1 ISWKI
6 SLRIEFK
13 GAAPGENK
21 MTHDDHLHNFR
32 IQQQVGVCLPNDL
45 LLKILAFLELKDVA
59 LLAQTTKSFHKLC
72 NSPEFWEQTV
82 RGHCDKLTPDMEAL
96 ANATGWRKIFFAFNT
111 KENQQYLCEEGDLI
125 QTLASR
131 GSKVAEKYT
140 SLLQDVDQVKQR

>member
-1 ISWKI
+1 
-6 SLRIEFK
+6 
-13 GAAPGENK
+13 AAPGENK

-32 IQQQVGVCLPNDL
+32 IHYCICFSLCHGNFDYLECLPNDL

-111 KENQQYLCEEGDLI
+111 KENQQGFFLRANIL
-125 QTLASR
+125 
-131 GSKVAEKYT
+131 V
-140 SLLQDVDQVKQR
+140 V